1 MKLDT
6 TLRSVVFHTLFP
18 RMVFAECLLL
28 AILVPT
34 AAAGDGPRPSS
45 LDSISFAQPPA
56 WARDAVWYQIFP
68 ERFRN
73 GDPANDPTPADI
85 EGAWPH
91 EKQKAWNVS
100 PWTADW
106 FKLQPWED
114 DGRGFYYHAQLR
126 RFGGDIQ
133 GIISRLDYLQ
143 NLGVTALY
151 LNPIFE
157 SPSLHKYDA
166 AMYHHVDNNFGPD
179 PVGERAIWA
188 AENPADPAT
197 WLWTSADL
205 KFLSLVKEAHRR
217 GMKVILDG
225 VFNHVGTTFWAFKD
239 VVKNQQASKY
249 ARWFTISSWDD
260 PSTPR
265 NEFVYKGWMGVKD
278 LPELRRD
285 SSGMEPEVAKH
296 VHAVVRRW
304 MDPNGDGDHSDGID
318 GWRLDVAEMVPL
330 SFWREFRR
338 WVREINPEAYIT
350 GEVWWQDWSNNVM
363 FNAAPWLQGD
373 AFDAVMNYRVARE
386 ACHFFKD
393 KTKRIS
399 PSEFDRALAAIR
411 SDYRPENTG
420 VLMNLYGSHDTD
432 RLGSMIVN
440 VDTDFDKRVG
450 SSDNPSYDIRKPHP
464 DELRI
469 QRLMVLFQMTYV
481 GAPMVYYGDEVGMWG
496 GDDPDERK
504 PMLWADMAYEP
515 ESHHPFGKA
524 RPSDMNVPD
533 TGLFDYYKSVI
544 ALRKAHPALLHG
556 GFAPAI
562 TDDAGDVYGFVR
574 TVPGSTMLVVLNAS
588 ASGTTVA
595 LPADLAKRGWTVRF
609 ATDRANRVAEHAS
622 VTLSPVS
629 GIVLESGDR

>member
-6 TLRSVVFHTLFP
+6 TLRTVAIHNLCAHCLSAL
-18 RMVFAECLLL
+18 CLLL
-28 AILVPT
+28 IACMST
-34 AAAGDGPRPSS
+34 ATAGNDPKPPRADADAFS
-45 LDSISFAQPPA
+45 DPPV

-73 GDPANDPTPADI
+73 GDPSNDPTLADI

-91 EKQKAWNVS
+91 ERQQQWHIS

-126 RFGGDIQ
+126 RFGGDLQ

-143 NLGVTALY
+143 DLGVTALY

-166 AMYHHVDNNFGPD
+166 TMYHHVDNNFGPD
-179 PVGERAIWA
+179 PAGDRAAWEK
-188 AENPADPAT
+188 ENPADPAT
-197 WLWTSADL
+197 WGWTSADKL
-205 KFLSLVKEAHRR
+205 FLSLVKEAHRR

-249 ARWFTISSWDD
+249 SRWFTITSWDD

-265 NEFVYKGWMGVKD
+265 NEFAYKGWMGVKD

-285 SSGMEPEVAKH
+285 SSGMEPEVMKH
-296 VHAVVRRW
+296 VHAIVRRW

-318 GWRLDVAEMVPL
+318 GWRLDVAEMVPI

-338 WVREINPEAYIT
+338 WVRDINPESYIT
-350 GEVWWQDWSNNVM
+350 GEIWWQDWSNNVM

-393 KTKRIS
+393 RAKRLT
-399 PSEFDRALAAIR
+399 PSAFDGALAAIR
-411 SDYRPENTG
+411 ADYRPQNTG
-420 VLMNLYGSHDTD
+420 VLMTLYGSHDTD

-440 VDTDFDKRVG
+440 VDSDFDKHVG
-450 SSDNPSYDIRKPHP
+450 TADNPSYDIRKPRP

-469 QRLMVLFQMTYV
+469 QRLMVLFQMTYI

-504 PMLWADMAYEP
+504 PMLWSDMTYEP
-515 ESHHPFGKA
+515 ESHHPLGKP
-524 RPSDMNVPD
+524 RPVDENAPN
-533 TGLFDYYKSVI
+533 TELFDYYKRAI
-544 ALRKAHPALLHG
+544 ELRKAHPALLHG
-556 GFAPAI
+556 DFASAL
-562 TDDAGDVYGFVR
+562 TDDAGDVYGFTR
-574 TVPGSTMLVVLNAS
+574 QLPGSTMLVMMNAS
-588 ASGTTVA
+588 PKAVTVP
-595 LPADLAKRGWTVRF
+595 LPAGLAKKNWIVRF
-609 ATDRANRVAEHAS
+609 LTDADNRVEEAS
-622 VTLSPVS
+622 RVTLLPVS